1 MKGESGCFTVPH
13 RTRDAPRTLS
23 FVYAHSEAGQLGG
36 VITGLRHRVNSLSNT
51 YSHLHSRQCRSP
63 RGSTLVHRNN
73 HRWSTGTLQDR
84 RDSQLM
90 AAGAK
95 ISRTSRLD
103 A

>member
-1 MKGESGCFTVPH
+1 MKGESGGVTVPH

-23 FVYAHSEAGQLGG
+23 FVYAHPEAGQLGRF
-36 VITGLRHRVNSLSNT
+36 ITGLRHWVNSLSNT
-51 YSHLHSRQCRSP
+51 YSHLHSPQCRSP
-63 RGSTLVHRNN
+63 RGSSLVHRNN

-95 ISRTSRLD
+95 ISRTPRLGV
-103 A
+103 